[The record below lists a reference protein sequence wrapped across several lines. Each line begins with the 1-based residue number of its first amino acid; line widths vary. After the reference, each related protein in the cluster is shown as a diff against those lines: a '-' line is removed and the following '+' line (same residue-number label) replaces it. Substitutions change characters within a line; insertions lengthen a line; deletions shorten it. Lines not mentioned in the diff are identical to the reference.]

1 MKNMDELTALT
12 AIGSVDGRYR
22 KTTLPLA
29 KIFSED
35 GLIAHRVL
43 VEVAYLKALSA
54 NDDIPLRA
62 FTEEEIAFLDSLL
75 MTDSTFASE
84 TIKQIET
91 KGYLDLKATNHDVQS
106 VVEYLKIALAGT
118 SLKDCIGWVHIGL
131 TSEDVNNLAYSL
143 MIQKGTEIVFT
154 RLGDVQLA
162 LHPLREEHSHTPM
175 LSETHGQ
182 PATPTTF
189 GKEIAVFVDRLARCL
204 KGLLESVTL
213 TGKLNGATGTWADHH
228 VAFPHIDWPAFS
240 RRLIEDELDEPS
252 ASIPLEAIMCTTQIE
267 PHDSWAALFDAL
279 KRMSNILIDLSQDMW
294 AYISKEWV
302 VLRAVDGE
310 IGSSAMPHKVNPINF
325 ENAEGRFQLAIGLF
339 ETLSR
344 KLQVSRRQRDL
355 SDSTVEREIGT
366 AFAHML
372 IGLDSLAKGLSKIT
386 PDKKRMLKDLR
397 KHPEVISASYQ
408 IILRRE
414 GKSEA
419 YNTLKEVTR
428 GKKVTLKLLREFIKG
443 LKLQP
448 ELEKELL
455 RIKPENYLGLAP
467 EIAMFKIT

>member
-1 MKNMDELTALT
+1 MQKIDQLSALT

-22 KTTLPLA
+22 KITYPLA
-29 KIFSED
+29 QIFSED
-35 GLIAHRVL
+35 GLITHRL
-43 VEVAYLKALSA
+43 YVEIAYLKALSA
-54 NDDIPLRA
+54 NNSIPLRE
-62 FTEEEIAFLDSLL
+62 FTEEEIAFLDNLPL
-75 MTDSTFASE
+75 TDSTFASE

-91 KGYLDLKATNHDVQS
+91 RGYLDLKATNHDVQS

-118 SLKDCIGWVHIGL
+118 SLRDCIGWVHIGL

-143 MIQKGTEIVFT
+143 MIQKGVEIIFS
-154 RLGDVQLA
+154 RLGDVQLGLA
-162 LHPLREEHSHTPM
+162 DLRQKHARTAM

-204 KGLLESVTL
+204 TSTLNSVTL
-213 TGKLNGATGTWADHH
+213 TAKLNGATGTWADHY
-228 VAFPHIDWPAFS
+228 VAFPNVDWPAFS
-240 RRLIEDELDEPS
+240 RSLIDDELDEPS

-302 VLRAVDGE
+302 VLRAVEGE
-310 IGSSAMPHKVNPINF
+310 VGSSAMPHKVNPINF

-344 KLQVSRRQRDL
+344 KLQISRRQRDL

-372 IGLDSLAKGLSKIT
+372 IGLDSLVKGLSKIT

-397 KHPEVISASYQ
+397 KHPEVISAAYQ

-414 GKSEA
+414 GKPEA

-428 GKKVTLKLLREFIKG
+428 GKKVTLKLLKEFIKG

-448 ELEKELL
+448 KLEKELL

-467 EIAMFKIT
+467 QIAIFETT